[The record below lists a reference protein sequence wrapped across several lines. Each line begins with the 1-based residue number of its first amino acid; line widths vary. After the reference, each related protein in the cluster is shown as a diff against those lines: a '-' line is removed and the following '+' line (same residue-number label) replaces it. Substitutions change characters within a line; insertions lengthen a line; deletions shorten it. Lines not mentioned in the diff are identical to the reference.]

1 MAQDKTY
8 DESGYWYPN
17 RASRS
22 GVGLLNAMRRYRAA
36 EIEMRQRTRSNM
48 GMNGT
53 DMEAVRFILRAGKHG
68 EQVSPTGLAT
78 HLGITT
84 ASTTALVKRLV
95 ESGHVER
102 HADPRDRRGVLLT
115 ATASGDDRVRSELTD
130 VHARMIAAAD
140 RLSPQTVAEMSA
152 FFEEMTA
159 AMHDDDRPAD
169 ASVEAARSTPS
180 LLAHDS

>member
-1 MAQDKTY
+1 MAQEKTY

-17 RASRS
+17 RATRG
-22 GVGLLNAMRRYRAA
+22 GVRLLNAMRRYRSA

-53 DMEAVRFILRAGKHG
+53 DMEAVRFILRAGKRG
-68 EQVSPTGLAT
+68 ETVSPTGLAT

-95 ESGHVER
+95 GSGHIER
-102 HADPRDRRGVLLT
+102 RADPNDRRGVLLT
-115 ATASGDDRVRSELTD
+115 ATERGDDRVRTELTD

-140 RLSPQTVAEMSA
+140 RLSPQTVEEMSA
-152 FFEEMTA
+152 FFEEMID
-159 AMHDDDRPAD
+159 AMHAGDALAD
-169 ASVEAARSTPS
+169 ASVEAAGTSPT
-180 LLAHDS
+180 LLRHGA